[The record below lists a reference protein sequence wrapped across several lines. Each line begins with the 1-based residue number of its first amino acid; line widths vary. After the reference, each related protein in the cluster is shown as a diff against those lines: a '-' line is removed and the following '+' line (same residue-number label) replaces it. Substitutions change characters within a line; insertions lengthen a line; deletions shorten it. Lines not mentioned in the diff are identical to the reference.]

1 MDEARG
7 GGGEYGARDGAG
19 RKRPRDD
26 VGRVDGS
33 RETSAEWNDG
43 VDVWVGKV
51 CRGAPGAR
59 GETAESEGWERRG
72 RGRGRGRGL
81 GCRPGAGAGGPG
93 GVGVGVG
100 TLCRGGV
107 GDEVGRAREREAE
120 DDAGE
125 HPRHR
130 NRRGVAVRVAATT
143 PRAGR
148 ADVPGARGGAG
159 RPRARAR
166 RVDGRV
172 LPARHLRHR
181 GGDDGR
187 VHLEARRNARRREEC
202 LGRVSRNPRITTR
215 TFFDTHSRKDARAR
229 RRGRQGSGRAVRC
242 VTYQKVFGLLFKGE
256 GSVFKRKF

>member
-1 MDEARG
+1 M
-7 GGGEYGARDGAG
+7 
-19 RKRPRDD
+19 
-26 VGRVDGS
+26 S
-33 RETSAEWNDG
+33 
-43 VDVWVGKV
+43 
-51 CRGAPGAR
+51 
-59 GETAESEGWERRG
+59 
-72 RGRGRGRGL
+72 
-81 GCRPGAGAGGPG
+81 
-93 GVGVGVG
+93 
-100 TLCRGGV
+100 RGGV

-120 DDAGE
+120 EDAGE

-187 VHLEARRNARRREEC
+187 VHLEARRNARRREGGEEC
-202 LGRVSRNPRITTR
+202 PGFRNPGPQQMRFSCCLAKGCPCEKTR
-215 TFFDTHSRKDARAR
+215 TSRVGAGGEVSK
-229 RRGRQGSGRAVRC
+229 
-242 VTYQKVFGLLFKGE
+242 TYQKVFGLLFKGE
-256 GSVFKRKF
+256 VSVFKRKF